1 MSTLTVT
8 NIKKTGETNSREV
21 SGVAAAWVNFDQNTP
36 EILDSVN
43 TSSLTD
49 TSSGR
54 GDLNWTSAMSNAL
67 YAVTAI
73 NSYVSA
79 SNPYAVTL
87 VDDHIYNNKTAS
99 KFGFTSTFSNSSTAT
114 FFDPDRGQVGVLGDL
129 A

>member
-1 MSTLTVT
+1 MSRQTDQ
-8 NIKKTGETNSREV
+8 ITGS
-21 SGVAAAWVNFDQNTP
+21 AKAWVNFDQNTP
-36 EILDSVN
+36 EILDSFN

-79 SNPYAVTL
+79 SNPYAVSL
-87 VDDHIYNNKTAS
+87 VDDYLYNNKTAS
-99 KFGFTSTFSNSSTAT
+99 KFGFTSTFSSSSASS